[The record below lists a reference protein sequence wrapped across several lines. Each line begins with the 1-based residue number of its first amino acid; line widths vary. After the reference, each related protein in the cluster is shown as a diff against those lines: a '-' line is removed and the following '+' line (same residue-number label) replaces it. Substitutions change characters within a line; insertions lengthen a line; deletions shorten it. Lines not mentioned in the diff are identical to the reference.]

1 MSEVIVLDTHI
12 WLWLINGNFDR
23 FTEHWLEKFELA
35 ESLGVSPISCYEI
48 AHANQRGRL
57 ELSYPLQEWIQQAL
71 TVAKIDIFSITPEIA
86 IRAVNL
92 SPIHKDPFDRII
104 MATALEYGA
113 KLASIDN
120 LFSKYVEIKDHLME
134 RGK

>member
-1 MSEVIVLDTHI
+1 MTQLS
-12 WLWLINGNFDR
+12 
-23 FTEHWLEKFELA
+23 KFIITAQAKEY
-35 ESLGVSPISCYEI
+35 V
-48 AHANQRGRL
+48 
-57 ELSYPLQEWIQQAL
+57 ELSLCKCDNVPNFGRTLQEWIQQAL

-104 MATALEYGA
+104 MATALAYGA

-120 LFSKYVEIKDHLME
+120 LFPKYVEIKDHLME
-134 RGK
+134 RAK

>member
-1 MSEVIVLDTHI
+1 LTQLS
-12 WLWLINGNFDR
+12 
-23 FTEHWLEKFELA
+23 KFIITAQAKEY
-35 ESLGVSPISCYEI
+35 V
-48 AHANQRGRL
+48 
-57 ELSYPLQEWIQQAL
+57 ELSLCKCDNVPNFGRTLQEWIQQAL

-104 MATALEYGA
+104 MATALAYGG

-120 LFSKYVEIKDHLME
+120 LFPKYVEIKDHLME
-134 RGK
+134 RAK

>member
-1 MSEVIVLDTHI
+1 MSEVIVLDKHI
-12 WLWLINGNFDR
+12 WLWLINGNFDI

-48 AHANQRGRL
+48 ALANQRGRL
-57 ELSYPLQEWIQQAL
+57 ELSYPPQEWIQKAL
-71 TVAKIDIFSITPEIA
+71 IMAKIDIFSITPEIA

-92 SPIHKDPFDRII
+92 SPIPKDPFDRII
-104 MATALEYGA
+104 MATALAYEA

-120 LFSKYVEIKDHLME
+120 LFPKYVEIKDHLME
-134 RGK
+134 RAK

>member
-23 FTEHWLEKFELA
+23 FPEHWLEKFELA

-48 AHANQRGRL
+48 ALANQRGRL

-71 TVAKIDIFSITPEIA
+71 TVAKIAEVLNVEKSGTKFDI
-86 IRAVNL
+86 
-92 SPIHKDPFDRII
+92 
-104 MATALEYGA
+104 
-113 KLASIDN
+113 ID
-120 LFSKYVEIKDHLME
+120 KKT
-134 RGK
+134 K

>member
-23 FTEHWLEKFELA
+23 FPDHWLEKLELA

-48 AHANQRGRL
+48 ALANQRGRL
-57 ELSYPLQEWIQQAL
+57 ELSYPPQEWIQQAL
-71 TVAKIDIFSITPEIA
+71 TMAKIDIFSIPPEIA

-104 MATALEYGA
+104 MATA
-113 KLASIDN
+113 
-120 LFSKYVEIKDHLME
+120 
-134 RGK
+134 

>member
-1 MSEVIVLDTHI
+1 MGKTPHPTPHTPTP
-12 WLWLINGNFDR
+12 NPQPPTP
-23 FTEHWLEKFELA
+23 TEKLFQQTLSKFIITAQAKEY
-35 ESLGVSPISCYEI
+35 V
-48 AHANQRGRL
+48 
-57 ELSYPLQEWIQQAL
+57 ELSLCKCDNVPNFGRTLQEWIQQAL

-104 MATALEYGA
+104 MATALAYGG

-120 LFSKYVEIKDHLME
+120 LFPKYVEIKDHLME
-134 RGK
+134 RAK

>member
-1 MSEVIVLDTHI
+1 MSEVIVL
-12 WLWLINGNFDR
+12 
-23 FTEHWLEKFELA
+23 ELA

-48 AHANQRGRL
+48 ALANQRGRL

-104 MATALEYGA
+104 MATALAYGA

>member
-1 MSEVIVLDTHI
+1 MGKTPHPTPQPPTP
-12 WLWLINGNFDR
+12 NPQPPTP
-23 FTEHWLEKFELA
+23 TEKLFQQTLSKFIITAQAKEY
-35 ESLGVSPISCYEI
+35 V
-48 AHANQRGRL
+48 
-57 ELSYPLQEWIQQAL
+57 ELSLCKCDNVPNFGRTLQEWIQQAL

-104 MATALEYGA
+104 MATALAYGA